1 MTRTWQGTFTAIV
14 TPFRRDGSLDEA
26 ALRTLVDRQIEGG
39 VDGLVPCG
47 TTGESATMSTEEK
60 IRVIEIVQEQSND
73 RVRVLAGAGGN
84 STAAVLALAKQIDQV
99 NVDGILIVVPYYN
112 KPTQEGLYQHFA
124 TVADAVEAPVV
135 MYNVPGRTS
144 ANMTA
149 ETALRLAEH
158 GNIAGTKEASG
169 ALTQVMEIIRGA
181 PSGFSILSGEDNL
194 AVPIIALGGHG
205 VVSVASNEAP
215 AMMSEMVR
223 SALAGKMTE
232 ARELHY
238 ELLGLMNVN
247 FIETNPIPVKA
258 ALAMMGLIEEQYR
271 LPLVPMAE
279 ANREK
284 LHLELMKLDLV
295 AAP

>member
-26 ALRTLVDRQIEGG
+26 TLRTLVDRQIEGG

-47 TTGESATMSTEEK
+47 TTGESVTMSTAER
-60 IRVIEIVQEQSND
+60 IRVIEIVREQSND

-84 STAAVLALAKQIDQV
+84 STAAVVTLAKQIDQV
-99 NVDGILIVVPYYN
+99 SVDGILIVVPYYN

-158 GNIAGTKEASG
+158 GNIVGTKEASG

-181 PSGFSILSGEDNL
+181 PAGFSILSGEDNL

-205 VVSVASNEAP
+205 VVSVVSNEAP

-223 SALAGKMTE
+223 SALEGKMTE

-238 ELLGLMNVN
+238 QLLGLMNVN

-279 ANREK
+279 ANRKK

>member
-1 MTRTWQGTFTAIV
+1 VTRTWQGTFTAIV

-60 IRVIEIVQEQSND
+60 IRVIETVREQSND

-84 STAAVLALAKQIDQV
+84 STAAVVTLAKQIDQV
-99 NVDGILIVVPYYN
+99 SVDGILIVVPYYN

-169 ALTQVMEIIRGA
+169 ALTQVMEIISGA
-181 PSGFSILSGEDNL
+181 PPGFFILSGEDNL

-223 SALAGKMTE
+223 SALEGKMTE

-238 ELLGLMNVN
+238 KLLGLMNVN

>member
-1 MTRTWQGTFTAIV
+1 MIRSWRGTFTAIV
-14 TPFRRDGSLDEA
+14 TPFKRDGSLDEA

-39 VDGLVPCG
+39 VDGIVPCG
-47 TTGESATMSTEEK
+47 TTGESVTMSTAER

-84 STAAVLALAKQIDQV
+84 STAAVVTLAKQIDRV
-99 NVDGILIVVPYYN
+99 SVDGILIVVPYYN

-124 TVADAVEAPVV
+124 TVADAVAAPVV

-158 GNIAGTKEASG
+158 GNIVGTKEASG

-181 PSGFSILSGEDNL
+181 PAGFSILSGDDNL

-205 VVSVASNEAP
+205 VVSVVSNEAP

-223 SALAGKMTE
+223 SALEGKMTE

-238 ELLGLMNVN
+238 KLLGLMNVN

>member
-1 MTRTWQGTFTAIV
+1 VTRTWQGTFTAIV

-60 IRVIEIVQEQSND
+60 IRVIEIVREQSND

-84 STAAVLALAKQIDQV
+84 STAAVVTLAKQIDQV
-99 NVDGILIVVPYYN
+99 SVDGILIVVPYYN

-169 ALTQVMEIIRGA
+169 GLTQVMEIIRGA
-181 PSGFSILSGEDNL
+181 PPEFSILSGEDNL

-215 AMMSEMVR
+215 AMMSEMVH
-223 SALAGKMTE
+223 SALGGKMTE

-238 ELLGLMNVN
+238 KLLGLMNVN

-271 LPLVPMAE
+271 LPLVPMAD

-284 LHLELMKLDLV
+284 LHLELTKLDLV

>member
-1 MTRTWQGTFTAIV
+1 MTQTWQGTFTAIV
-14 TPFRRDGSLDEA
+14 TPFRRDGSLDED
-26 ALRTLVDRQIEGG
+26 ALRTLVDRQTEGG

-60 IRVIEIVQEQSND
+60 IRVIEIVREQSNA

-99 NVDGILIVVPYYN
+99 SVDGILIVVPYYN

-223 SALAGKMTE
+223 SALEGKMTE

-238 ELLGLMNVN
+238 KLLGLMNVN

-284 LHLELMKLDLV
+284 LLLELMKLDLV
-295 AAP
+295 PAQ

>member
-1 MTRTWQGTFTAIV
+1 MTRSWQGIFTAIV
-14 TPFRRDGSLDEA
+14 TPFRQDGSLDEA

-60 IRVIEIVQEQSND
+60 IRVIEIVREQSND
-73 RVRVLAGAGGN
+73 HVRVLAGAGGN
-84 STAAVLALAKQIDQV
+84 STAAVVTLAKQIDQV
-99 NVDGILIVVPYYN
+99 SVDGILIVVPYYN

-124 TVADAVEAPVV
+124 TVAEAVEAPVV
-135 MYNVPGRTS
+135 MYNVPSRTNT
-144 ANMTA
+144 NMTA

-158 GNIAGTKEASG
+158 GNIVGTKEASG
-169 ALTQVMEIIRGA
+169 ALTQVMEIIRRA

-223 SALAGKMTE
+223 SAIEGEMTE

-238 ELLGLMNVN
+238 KLLGLMNIN

>member
-1 MTRTWQGTFTAIV
+1 VTRTWQGTFTAIV
-14 TPFRRDGSLDEA
+14 TPFRRDGSLDET
-26 ALRTLVDRQIEGG
+26 ALRALVDRQIEGG

-60 IRVIEIVQEQSND
+60 IRVIEIVREQSND

-84 STAAVLALAKQIDQV
+84 STAAVVELAKQIDQV
-99 NVDGILIVVPYYN
+99 SVDGILIVVPYYN

-124 TVADAVEAPVV
+124 AVADAVQAPVV

-169 ALTQVMEIIRGA
+169 TLTQVMEIIRGA

-223 SALAGKMTE
+223 SALEGKMTE

-238 ELLGLMNVN
+238 KLLGLMNVN

-271 LPLVPMAE
+271 LPLVPIAE

>member
-60 IRVIEIVQEQSND
+60 IRVIEIVREQSND

-84 STAAVLALAKQIDQV
+84 STAAVVTLAKRIDQV
-99 NVDGILIVVPYYN
+99 SVDGILIVVPYYN
-112 KPTQEGLYQHFA
+112 KPTQEGLYQHFT

-158 GNIAGTKEASG
+158 DNIVGTKEASG
-169 ALTQVMEIIRGA
+169 TLTQVMEIIRGA

-223 SALAGKMTE
+223 SALEGKMTK

-238 ELLGLMNVN
+238 KLLGLMNVN

-271 LPLVPMAE
+271 LPLVSIAE

>member
-1 MTRTWQGTFTAIV
+1 MIRSWRGTFTAIV
-14 TPFRRDGSLDEA
+14 TPFKRDGSLDEA

-39 VDGLVPCG
+39 VDGIVPCG
-47 TTGESATMSTEEK
+47 TTGESVTMSTAER

-84 STAAVLALAKQIDQV
+84 STAAVVTLAKQIDQV
-99 NVDGILIVVPYYN
+99 SVDGILIVVPYYN

-124 TVADAVEAPVV
+124 TVADAVAAPVV

-158 GNIAGTKEASG
+158 GNIVGTKEASG

-181 PSGFSILSGEDNL
+181 PAGFSILSGEDNL

-205 VVSVASNEAP
+205 VVSVVSNEAP

-223 SALAGKMTE
+223 SALEGKMTE

-238 ELLGLMNVN
+238 KLLGLMNVN

>member
-14 TPFRRDGSLDEA
+14 TPFSRDGSFDET

-60 IRVIEIVQEQSND
+60 IRVIEIVREQSND

-84 STAAVLALAKQIDQV
+84 STAAVVTLAKQIDQV
-99 NVDGILIVVPYYN
+99 SVDGILIVVPYYN

-181 PSGFSILSGEDNL
+181 PSGFSILSGDDNL

-215 AMMSEMVR
+215 AMMSKMVR
-223 SALAGKMTE
+223 SALEGKMTE

-238 ELLGLMNVN
+238 KLLGLMNVN

-284 LHLELMKLDLV
+284 LHLELMKLNLV

>member
-26 ALRTLVDRQIEGG
+26 TLRTLVDRQIEGG
-39 VDGLVPCG
+39 VDGIVPCG
-47 TTGESATMSTEEK
+47 TTGESVTMSTAER
-60 IRVIEIVQEQSND
+60 IRVIEIVREQSND

-84 STAAVLALAKQIDQV
+84 STAAVVTLAKQIDQV
-99 NVDGILIVVPYYN
+99 SVDGILIVVPYYN

-149 ETALRLAEH
+149 EAALRLAEH
-158 GNIAGTKEASG
+158 GNIVGTKEASG

-181 PSGFSILSGEDNL
+181 PAGFSILSGEDNL

-205 VVSVASNEAP
+205 VVSVVSNEAP

-223 SALAGKMTE
+223 SALEGKMTE

-238 ELLGLMNVN
+238 QLLGLMNVN

-279 ANREK
+279 ANRKK

>member
-26 ALRTLVDRQIEGG
+26 ALRTLVERQIEGG

-47 TTGESATMSTEEK
+47 TTGESATMSTAEK
-60 IRVIEIVQEQSND
+60 IRVIEIVHEQSND
-73 RVRVLAGAGGN
+73 RVLVLAGAGGN
-84 STAAVLALAKQIDQV
+84 STAAVVTLAKQIDQV
-99 NVDGILIVVPYYN
+99 SVDAILIVVPFYN
-112 KPTQEGLYQHFA
+112 RPTQEGLYQHFA

-205 VVSVASNEAP
+205 LVSVASNEAP

-223 SALAGKMTE
+223 SALEGKMTE

-238 ELLGLMNVN
+238 KLLGLMNVN

-271 LPLVPMAE
+271 LPLVPMAD
-279 ANREK
+279 ANRAK
-284 LHLELMKLDLV
+284 LHLELIKLDLM
-295 AAP
+295 AEP

>member
-47 TTGESATMSTEEK
+47 TTGESVTMSTAER
-60 IRVIEIVQEQSND
+60 IRVIEIVREQSND

-84 STAAVLALAKQIDQV
+84 STAAVVTLAKQIDQV
-99 NVDGILIVVPYYN
+99 SVDGILIVVPYYN

-135 MYNVPGRTS
+135 MYNVPGHTS
-144 ANMTA
+144 SNMTA

-158 GNIAGTKEASG
+158 DNIVGTKEASG

-223 SALAGKMTE
+223 SALEGKMTA

-238 ELLGLMNVN
+238 KLLGLMNIN

-284 LHLELMKLDLV
+284 LNLELMKLGLV

>member
-1 MTRTWQGTFTAIV
+1 MIRSWRGIFTAIV

-60 IRVIEIVQEQSND
+60 IRVIEIVREQSND

-84 STAAVLALAKQIDQV
+84 STAAVVTLAKRIDQV
-99 NVDGILIVVPYYN
+99 SVDGILIVVPYYN

-124 TVADAVEAPVV
+124 TVAEAVEAPVV

-223 SALAGKMTE
+223 SALEGKMTE

-238 ELLGLMNVN
+238 KLLGLMNVN

>member
-14 TPFRRDGSLDEA
+14 TPFSRDGSFDET

-60 IRVIEIVQEQSND
+60 LRVIEIVQEQSND

-99 NVDGILIVVPYYN
+99 SVDGILIVVPYYN

-181 PSGFSILSGEDNL
+181 PSGFSILSGDDNL

-223 SALAGKMTE
+223 SALEGKMTE

>member
-1 MTRTWQGTFTAIV
+1 MIRSWRGTFTAIV
-14 TPFRRDGSLDEA
+14 TPFKRDGSLDEA

-39 VDGLVPCG
+39 VDGIVPCG
-47 TTGESATMSTEEK
+47 TTGESVTMSTAER

-84 STAAVLALAKQIDQV
+84 STAAVVTLAKQIDQV
-99 NVDGILIVVPYYN
+99 SVDGILIVVPYYN

-158 GNIAGTKEASG
+158 GNIVGTKEASG

-181 PSGFSILSGEDNL
+181 PAGFSILSGEDNL

-205 VVSVASNEAP
+205 VVSVVSNEAP

-223 SALAGKMTE
+223 SALEGKMTE

-238 ELLGLMNVN
+238 QLLGLMNVN

>member
-1 MTRTWQGTFTAIV
+1 MIRSWRGTFTAIV
-14 TPFRRDGSLDEA
+14 TPFKRDGSLDEA

-39 VDGLVPCG
+39 VDGIVPCG
-47 TTGESATMSTEEK
+47 TTGESVTMSTAER
-60 IRVIEIVQEQSND
+60 IRVIEIVREQSND

-84 STAAVLALAKQIDQV
+84 STAAVVTLAKQIDQV
-99 NVDGILIVVPYYN
+99 SVDGILIVVPYYN

-124 TVADAVEAPVV
+124 TVADAVAAPVV

-144 ANMTA
+144 TNMTA

-158 GNIAGTKEASG
+158 GNIVGTKEASG

-181 PSGFSILSGEDNL
+181 PAGFSILSGEDNL

-205 VVSVASNEAP
+205 VVSVVSNEAP

-223 SALAGKMTE
+223 SALEGKMTE

-238 ELLGLMNVN
+238 QLLGLMNVN

-279 ANREK
+279 ANRKK
-284 LHLELMKLDLV
+284 LRLELMKLDLV

>member
-60 IRVIEIVQEQSND
+60 IRVIEIVREQSND

-84 STAAVLALAKQIDQV
+84 STAAVVTLAKRIDQV
-99 NVDGILIVVPYYN
+99 SVDGILIVVPYYN

-158 GNIAGTKEASG
+158 DNIVGTKEASG
-169 ALTQVMEIIRGA
+169 TLTQVMEIIRGA

-223 SALAGKMTE
+223 SALEGKMTK

-238 ELLGLMNVN
+238 KLLGLMNVN

-271 LPLVPMAE
+271 LPLVSMAE

-284 LHLELMKLDLV
+284 LHLELMKLGLV

>member
-60 IRVIEIVQEQSND
+60 IRVIEIVREQSND

-84 STAAVLALAKQIDQV
+84 STAAVVTLAKRIDQV
-99 NVDGILIVVPYYN
+99 SVDGILIVVPYYN
-112 KPTQEGLYQHFA
+112 KPTQEGLYQHFT

-158 GNIAGTKEASG
+158 DNIVGTKEASG
-169 ALTQVMEIIRGA
+169 TLTQVMEIIRGA

-223 SALAGKMTE
+223 SALEGKMTK

-238 ELLGLMNVN
+238 KLLGLMNVN

-271 LPLVPMAE
+271 LPLVSMAE

>member
-1 MTRTWQGTFTAIV
+1 MIRSWRGTFTAIV
-14 TPFRRDGSLDEA
+14 TPFKRDGSLDEA

-39 VDGLVPCG
+39 VDGIVPCG
-47 TTGESATMSTEEK
+47 TTGESVTMSTAER

-84 STAAVLALAKQIDQV
+84 STAAVVTLAKQIDRV
-99 NVDGILIVVPYYN
+99 SVDGILIVVPYYN

-158 GNIAGTKEASG
+158 GNIVGTKEASG

-181 PSGFSILSGEDNL
+181 PAGFSILSGDDNL

-205 VVSVASNEAP
+205 VVSVVSNEAP

-223 SALAGKMTE
+223 SALEGKMTE

-238 ELLGLMNVN
+238 KLLGLMNVN

>member
-1 MTRTWQGTFTAIV
+1 MIRSWRGTFTAIV

-47 TTGESATMSTEEK
+47 TTGEGVTMSTAEK
-60 IRVIEIVQEQSND
+60 IRVIEIVREQSND

-84 STAAVLALAKQIDQV
+84 STAAVVTLAKQIDQV
-99 NVDGILIVVPYYN
+99 SVDGVLIVVPYYN
-112 KPTQEGLYQHFA
+112 KPTQEGLYQHFS

-158 GNIAGTKEASG
+158 GNIVGTKEASG
-169 ALTQVMEIIRGA
+169 VLAQVMEIIRGA

-223 SALAGKMTE
+223 SALEGKMTE

-238 ELLGLMNVN
+238 KLLGLMNVN

>member
-1 MTRTWQGTFTAIV
+1 MIRSWRGTFTAIV

-26 ALRTLVDRQIEGG
+26 ALRALIDRQIEGG

-60 IRVIEIVQEQSND
+60 IRVIEIVREQSND

-99 NVDGILIVVPYYN
+99 SVDGILIVVPYYN

-223 SALAGKMTE
+223 SALEGKMTQ

-271 LPLVPMAE
+271 LPLVPMAK

-284 LHLELMKLDLV
+284 LRLELMKLDLV